1 MKAAEKIGLV
11 DRTLRN
17 LRHAWSDIAQAMSG
31 AWSGAPDPSLPEED
45 AVLLREQMRVCLEGR
60 GGEVSARARAAA
72 LGRSYLALNS
82 EGRRRFLAIL
92 AKDFDIDHAAVDR
105 AVRALPQGGGV
116 TAARR
121 KAERALRTA
130 LDAPRIRLLRQ
141 FNELPDGV
149 KFLVEL
155 RVQLLRSTDG
165 DPALEALEADLKA
178 LLAAWFDIGFLE
190 LRRIGWDSPAALLEK
205 LMAYEAVHEIEGWS
219 DLKDRLDSDRRCF
232 AYFHPRM
239 PDEPLIFVEVALHH
253 GLAENIQR
261 LLDPAA
267 PVQNPQTADTAI
279 FYSISNAQRGLVGIS
294 FGGFLIKRV
303 VDELAAEFHNL
314 KDFATLSP
322 MPGFRP
328 WLEEQLKTAE
338 ATLFLPAERK
348 ALAAFPS
355 GAGDAG
361 TFATLLSLPGWYETP
376 PLAKALRGPLTR
388 LAARYLAEERRESG
402 RARDP
407 VAHFHLSNGARIEQI
422 DWLADRS
429 EKGLAQAYGMMVNYS
444 YRQSEI
450 EANHEAYTGEGKVA
464 AAAAV
469 KALLRS
475 QAAADRPKGRY

>member
-1 MKAAEKIGLV
+1 MKAADKTGLV

-17 LRHAWSDIAQAMSG
+17 LRSAWSDIAQAMAG
-31 AWSGAPDPSLPEED
+31 AWSGAPDPSLPEEH

-72 LGRSYLALNS
+72 LGKSYLALNS
-82 EGRRRFLAIL
+82 EGRRRFLVIL
-92 AKDFDIDHAAVDR
+92 AKDFDIDRAAVDR
-105 AVRALPQGGGV
+105 AAKALPQGGGV
-116 TAARR
+116 TAGRR
-121 KAERALRTA
+121 KAERALRAA

-155 RVQLLRSTDG
+155 RVELLHFTDG
-165 DPALEALEADLKA
+165 DPALEALEADLKG

-190 LRRIGWDSPAALLEK
+190 LRRIGWESPAALLEK

-239 PDEPLIFVEVALHH
+239 RDEPLIFVEVALHH

-267 PVQNPQTADTAI
+267 PVQDPQTADTAI

-328 WLEEQLKTAE
+328 WLEGQLKTAE
-338 ATLFLPAERK
+338 AALLLPLERK
-348 ALAAFPS
+348 ALAAFPA
-355 GAGDAG
+355 GAD
-361 TFATLLSLPGWYETP
+361 TFASLLSLPGWYDNP

-429 EKGLAQAYGMMVNYS
+429 EKGLAQSYGMMVNYS

-475 QAAADRPKGRY
+475 